1 MSTQVESSP
10 SNNNQLQQ
18 DTKSEEQM
26 SICFEH
32 SPTTP
37 APFWSEEEQLLLD
50 ENIKKLEIT
59 EDNLK
64 SIFQISM
71 LFPNKTIQQL
81 TMRVHWLQLKETVS
95 WENYWKTFQRKEQQ
109 TPLQSPKDSNHS
121 SPRYKM
127 EKLRNRKSC
136 QFIPKK
142 LSEDQQRRKRKSVPN
157 GLDDSSPIS
166 SPDLLKIQSKYQSL
180 NQQTQSDSIQSDL
193 SDPLTQ
199 IPGLIQFKGPMNL
212 KHNRGSA
219 RFMQLQS
226 LQERNELN
234 SLQYQQQ
241 SSNDQIKRR
250 SGIISVMQT
259 GSQQNIP
266 FTSIQQSKILNSS
279 QIQQPLRSIN
289 QKPVTTTHITRHQS
303 LPQTL
308 QPRVLINQ
316 SIPIN
321 SLQLNSINQSQYI
334 INQIDNILK
343 ENESILKYIQESI
356 QLNIAL
362 NPNYINAFNKNL
374 HSLLFLTDELAK
386 PSSLPFLKLVLSI
399 PPLVSQQISQT
410 PIEPIF
416 TTTNNK

>member
-10 SNNNQLQQ
+10 SNNSQLQQ

-26 SICFEH
+26 SIYSDN

-37 APFWSEEEQLLLD
+37 APFWSEEEQSLLD

-81 TMRVHWLQLKETVS
+81 TMRVHWLQIKETIS

-166 SPDLLKIQSKYQSL
+166 SPDLLKVQSKYQPL
-180 NQQTQSDSIQSDL
+180 NHQNQTDSTQ

-219 RFMQLQS
+219 RFMQLSS

-234 SLQYQQQ
+234 SFQYQQQ
-241 SSNDQIKRR
+241 SSNEQIKRR
-250 SGIISVMQT
+250 PGIISVMQT
-259 GSQQNIP
+259 SSQQNNIP
-266 FTSIQQSKILNSS
+266 FTSIQQSKIINSS
-279 QIQQPLRSIN
+279 QIQQPIRSIN
-289 QKPVTTTHITRHQS
+289 QNPITTTHMTRHQS

-308 QPRVLINQ
+308 QPQGLINH

-321 SLQLNSINQSQYI
+321 SLQLNVCNQSQYI

-362 NPNYINAFNKNL
+362 DPNYINAFSKNL
-374 HSLLFLTDELAK
+374 QSLLFLTDELAK

-399 PPLVSQQISQT
+399 PPSLAQQINQLQT
-410 PIEPIF
+410 DSYLQ
-416 TTTNNK
+416 